1 MGKLRNVFID
11 FSKMT
16 TFWDFPKWNRGL
28 TIWDGVSSSLP
39 NRKKK
44 KKICSSTNR
53 KKFKYKLT
61 TNSITTQLLKIY
73 CLDKGTCNSNRSKF
87 NNNLY
92 NKTLIKKDNLNNK
105 T

>member
-44 KKICSSTNR
+44 KKKIVPPLTEKSSNI
-53 KKFKYKLT
+53 
-61 TNSITTQLLKIY
+61 N
-73 CLDKGTCNSNRSKF
+73 
-87 NNNLY
+87 
-92 NKTLIKKDNLNNK
+92 
-105 T
+105 